1 MTPGRSKLVG
11 TLRWLA
17 AATFAAATLLYVS
30 LWMVAARYQPDV
42 ELGYDSDYVAAEQAQ
57 LITRV
62 LPASPAERAGMLVGD
77 YLVAINGQP
86 LPDAGYQPRVWSRH
100 RPGEAVQLTLRRP
113 GDATPRIV
121 TGVFRARQP
130 RDEGSLASLVASQIQ
145 NVYPLP
151 FVLVGLALLM
161 LRVDDGRAWLLAVMF
176 GGFASTPAFPD
187 ALGLFAPAFQPFT
200 RVYQGLLIGLF
211 APVFYLFFAKFP
223 ARSPLDRRLPWLKWA
238 GLAAGVPVALASIRT
253 GSLRLPPP
261 LPAWLGDT
269 RAEQIAVWWLLGMLT
284 LGAVALAATY
294 AEATSDQTR
303 RKIRVIVWGT
313 AVGLVPNVLGVGL
326 STLVGYR
333 EPNWLSALRA
343 AFAFLLPLSL
353 AYAVAKHRVLEI
365 PVLLRRGARYVLVQ
379 RGFTFLL
386 AVLTIGLT
394 LAFSAWLAPFLA
406 PLGSTAQPAGIST
419 GAALGTLLLWGGWSI
434 HRRVSGRIDRAFF
447 REAYDGR
454 AVLQDLADR
463 AARVTDRA
471 ELAALLQRHVAA
483 ALQPAAIAVY
493 LTDRD
498 DHFVRLAGEWPEAP
512 ERLPA
517 DWPWLTSCHHSEGR
531 AATRGAADAAP
542 GADGDPAPAPDHVLP
557 VASRGGRL
565 LGVLALG
572 PRRSEEPY
580 SGEDARLLAVVASQ
594 AALALENLS
603 LAEAMAT
610 RLEAERRNEYELR
623 IAQEVQQMLLP
634 QRTLPLGM
642 IDYAGSCTQARVVG
656 GDYYD
661 YLDLGPGRLGLVIAD
676 ISGKGMAAALLMA
689 NLQAIVRSH
698 SSQAAGVGDLA
709 ALLQPVNAL
718 FCGSTAPN
726 RFATLCL
733 AVLDE
738 HTQTVNYANCGHNP
752 PLLLRADGCAEWLA
766 PTAIAL
772 GFFEDWS
779 CLTDTRDLRPG
790 DVLVMYSDGITEA
803 WSEANEEYGEG
814 RLLDAVRAARHLP
827 ARDIVRHI
835 TADVRHFGSAA
846 QSDDWTL
853 IVARV
858 RAG

>member
-1 MTPGRSKLVG
+1 MAERPRLLA
-11 TLRWLA
+11 TLRWMA

-42 ELGYDSDYVAAEQAQ
+42 ELGYDSDYLAAEQAQ

-62 LPASPAERAGMLVGD
+62 LPASPAERAGMMVGD
-77 YLVAINGQP
+77 HLVAINGQP
-86 LPDAGYQPRVWSRH
+86 LADAGYQPRIWSRH
-100 RPGEAVQLTLRRP
+100 RAGDTVQLTLRRP
-113 GDATPRIV
+113 GDAASRIA
-121 TGVFRARQP
+121 TGVFRVRES
-130 RDEGSLASLVASQIQ
+130 RDEGNLTSLVASQIQ

-161 LRVDDGRAWLLAVMF
+161 LRVDDGRAWLVAVVF
-176 GGFASTPAFPD
+176 GGFASTPAFPES
-187 ALGLFAPAFQPFT
+187 LGLFAPAFQPFT
-200 RVYQGLLIGLF
+200 RVYQGLLLGLF
-211 APVFYLFFAKFP
+211 APVFYLFFATFP
-223 ARSPLDRRLPWLKWA
+223 VRSPLDRQLPWLKWA
-238 GLAAGVPVALASIRT
+238 GLALGVPIALASIRT
-253 GSLRLPPP
+253 GSIGLPPP
-261 LPAWLGDT
+261 LPVWLGEA

-284 LGAVALAATY
+284 LGAAALAATY
-294 AEATSDQTR
+294 AEATGDQTR

-313 AVGLVPNVLGVGL
+313 AVGLVPNVLGVGI
-326 STLVGYR
+326 STLMGYR

-353 AYAVAKHRVLEI
+353 AYAVAKHRVLEL

-379 RGFTFLL
+379 RGFTVLL
-386 AVLTIGLT
+386 ALMTIGLT
-394 LAFSAWLAPFLA
+394 LAFSARIGPFLA
-406 PLGSTAQPAGIST
+406 PLGPTAQPAGIFA
-419 GAALGTLLLWGGWSI
+419 GAALGTLLLWGGWSV

-447 REAYDGR
+447 RQAYDGR
-454 AVLQDLADR
+454 AILQDLADR

-483 ALQPAAIAVY
+483 ALQPTAMTVY
-493 LTDRD
+493 LRDRD
-498 DHFVRLAGEWPEAP
+498 DHLVRLAGEWPEAP

-517 DWPWLTSCHHSEGR
+517 DWPWLTSFPHRDAR
-531 AATRGAADAAP
+531 AAARGGEDE
-542 GADGDPAPAPDHVLP
+542 APDTNGQPASAPDYVLP
-557 VASRGGRL
+557 VAGRDGRL
-565 LGVLALG
+565 LGILALG

-580 SGEDARLLAVVASQ
+580 GREDTRLLTLVASQ
-594 AALALENLS
+594 AALALDNLS
-603 LAEAMAT
+603 LAEAMAA

-623 IAQEVQQMLLP
+623 IAQDVQQMLLP

-642 IDYAGSCTQARVVG
+642 LDYAGSCTQARSVG

-661 YLDLGPGRLGLVIAD
+661 FLDLGPARLGLVIAD

-698 SSQAAGVGDLA
+698 ASRTTGDLA
-709 ALLQPVNAL
+709 SLLQPVNAL

-726 RFATLCL
+726 RFATLCV
-733 AVLDE
+733 AVFDG
-738 HTQTVNYANCGHNP
+738 HARTVNYANCGHNP
-752 PLLLRADGCAEWLA
+752 PLLLRADGRAEWLA

-772 GFFEDWS
+772 GFFEDWT
-779 CLTDTRDLRPG
+779 CATDTRELRPG

-803 WSEANEEYGEG
+803 WSETHEEYGEG
-814 RLLDAVRAARHLP
+814 RLLDVVRAARHLP
-827 ARDIVRHI
+827 AGQMVRHI
-835 TADVRHFGSAA
+835 TADVRRFGSAA

-858 RAG
+858 RAD